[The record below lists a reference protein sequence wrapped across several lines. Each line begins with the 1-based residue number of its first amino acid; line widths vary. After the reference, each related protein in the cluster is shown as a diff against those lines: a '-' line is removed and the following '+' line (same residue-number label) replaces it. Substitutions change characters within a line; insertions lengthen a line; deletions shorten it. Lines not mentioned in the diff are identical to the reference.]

1 MNMINRITSDPTQFR
16 VELPAQQFEFDALK
30 FNLAEM
36 RWRLN
41 MANSLTTSII
51 ESAAESIMITDARS
65 IIRSVNPAFERAT
78 GYSAGEAIGRT
89 PAILKSGR
97 HDRNFYRNMW
107 DALNQVG
114 QWQGEIWNRHKNGEI
129 FPEWLNISAVKDS
142 QQAISHYVGVFS
154 DAHTQEYILERL
166 NYLAYYDILTGL
178 PNRPLFMDRLNM
190 SISHARRERL
200 MLAVMFIDLDQFKQI
215 NDTFGHKTGDEVLVD
230 ITKRMKSCLREE
242 DTLARLAGDE
252 FTVIL
257 PGLPHPDAAGNVA
270 AKLLE
275 SCALPLNTGGH
286 ELRITA
292 SIGISVFP
300 GDGENAD
307 DLLRHADLAMHSIK
321 ESGRNGYLQ
330 YTHGKSSGE
339 LSR

>member
-1 MNMINRITSDPTQFR
+1 MNMTSKVSPDPTQFR

-41 MANSLTTSII
+41 MANNLTASII
-51 ESAAESIMITDARS
+51 ENAAESIMITDARS
-65 IIRSVNPAFERAT
+65 IIRSVNPAFERST
-78 GYSAGEAIGRT
+78 GYSAGEAFGRT

-97 HDRNFYRNMW
+97 HDRDFYRNMW
-107 DALNQVG
+107 DTLNRVG
-114 QWQGEIWNRHKNGEI
+114 QWQGEIWNRHKDGEI
-129 FPEWLNISAVKDS
+129 FPEWLSISAVKDS
-142 QQAISHYVGVFS
+142 RDAVSHYVGVYS
-154 DAHTQEYILERL
+154 DAHTREYILERL

-178 PNRPLFMDRLNM
+178 PNRHLFIDRLNM
-190 SISHARRERL
+190 SIAHARRERF
-200 MLAVMFIDLDQFKQI
+200 MLAVMFIDLDQFRQI
-215 NDTFGHKTGDEVLVD
+215 NEMLGHKTGDEVLVD
-230 ITKRMKSCLREE
+230 FTNRMKSCLREE

-257 PGLPHPDAAGNVA
+257 PDLPNPDAADHVA

-275 SCALPLNTGGH
+275 SCAMPLKAGRH

-292 SIGISVFP
+292 SIGISIFP
-300 GDGENAD
+300 GDGEHAD
-307 DLLRHADLAMHSIK
+307 DLLRHADLAMQRIK
-321 ESGRNGYLQ
+321 ESGRSGYMQ

>member
-1 MNMINRITSDPTQFR
+1 MNMINRMTPDPTQFR

-30 FNLAEM
+30 FNLAEI

-41 MANSLTTSII
+41 MANSLTASII
-51 ESAAESIMITDARS
+51 ENAAESIMITDARN
-65 IIRSVNPAFERAT
+65 IIRSVNPAFERST
-78 GYSAGEAIGRT
+78 GYSAGEAFGRT

-97 HDRNFYRNMW
+97 HDRDFYRNMW
-107 DALNQVG
+107 DTLNRVG

-129 FPEWLNISAVKDS
+129 FPEWLSISAVKDNRDTV
-142 QQAISHYVGVFS
+142 SHYVGVFS
-154 DAHTQEYILERL
+154 DAHTREYILERL

-178 PNRPLFMDRLNM
+178 PNRHLFMDRLNM
-190 SISHARRERL
+190 SISHARREKL
-200 MLAVMFIDLDQFKQI
+200 MLALMFIDLDQFQQI
-215 NDTFGHKTGDEVLVD
+215 NDTLGHKAGDEMLVD

-257 PGLPHPDAAGNVA
+257 PGIPHSDAADNVA

-275 SCALPLNTGGH
+275 SCTRPLKTGGH

-292 SIGISVFP
+292 SIGISIFP

-307 DLLRHADLAMHSIK
+307 DLLRHADLAMLRIK

>member
-1 MNMINRITSDPTQFR
+1 MNMLNRMTADLTQFR
-16 VELPAQQFEFDALK
+16 IELPAQQFEFDALK

-41 MANSLTTSII
+41 VANSLTVSII
-51 ESAAESIMITDARS
+51 ESAAESIMITDARN
-65 IIRSVNPAFERAT
+65 IIRSVNPAFERST

-97 HDRNFYRNMW
+97 HDRDFYRNMW
-107 DALNQVG
+107 DTLNKVG

-142 QQAISHYVGVFS
+142 LQATSHYVGVFS
-154 DAHTQEYILERL
+154 DAHTREYILERL

-178 PNRPLFMDRLNM
+178 PNRHLFLDRLNTT
-190 SISHARRERL
+190 ISHARRDKI
-200 MLAVMFIDLDQFKQI
+200 MLALMFIDLDQFKQI
-215 NDTFGHKTGDEVLVD
+215 NDTLGHKTADGVLID
-230 ITKRMKSCLREE
+230 ITERMKSCLRDE
-242 DTLARLAGDE
+242 DTLARLTGDE
-252 FTVIL
+252 FAVIL
-257 PGLPHPDAAGNVA
+257 PNLAHPDAAGKVA

-275 SCALPLNTGGH
+275 SCAQPLKIGAH

-292 SIGISVFP
+292 SIGIAIFP
-300 GDGENAD
+300 GDGENAN

-330 YTHGKSSGE
+330 GTHGKSSDNV
-339 LSR
+339 SH